1 MKTGDKMNLISSIG
15 YNPMEQDIITRETIE
30 LISQQTI
37 TTQLVILLVIVI
49 AVGGTIAFFTLRGGI
64 KVFNDLSKSIQN
76 SNEIEMQRQKE
87 HQETQKRLIGAI
99 ELIEDGSK
107 TRFHQ
112 VQDIF
117 ESINNNVSD
126 LTQKLEDLKSIIQ
139 NNPNDEKMYRLL
151 ISINN
156 HLERTK
162 EQTDELE
169 AVKDE

>member
-1 MKTGDKMNLISSIG
+1 MKTGVIMNLISSIG
-15 YNPMEQDIITRETIE
+15 YIPMEQDIINRETIE

-76 SNEIEMQRQKE
+76 SNEIETQRQKE
-87 HQETQKRLIGAI
+87 HQETQKRLISAI
-99 ELIEDGSK
+99 ELIEDGSV

-117 ESINNNVSD
+117 DSINNNVSD
-126 LTQKLEDLKSIIQ
+126 LTQKLDDLKFVIQ

-151 ISINN
+151 VSINN